1 MKIALLSD
9 PNHKFMG
16 KIDSLRACTLNEL
29 ITFLS
34 QKEYIYLKSKFHMY
48 HIAFKE
54 FDEAGDMVP
63 VNVELV
69 NHLWLPNIF
78 IYNLKTFKVA
88 NILQSKDFQAI
99 IFSYSL

>member
-1 MKIALLSD
+1 MFYYFYVLSLNMVLNILL
-9 PNHKFMG
+9 
-16 KIDSLRACTLNEL
+16 
-29 ITFLS
+29 
-34 QKEYIYLKSKFHMY
+34 
-48 HIAFKE
+48 KE
-54 FDEAGDMVP
+54 FDEPGDMVP